1 MVRNAPEDSS
11 QIPENIYYVHSS
23 DGPSSVS
30 VTPKLNHSNYD
41 SWTRSMRRAL
51 GVKNKFDFVNG
62 TIHYVE
68 PASGGGSY
76 KQIAAVQTA
85 AKYLMRRLASIEKC
99 GVARSFSGGSS
110 KPSE

>member
-1 MVRNAPEDSS
+1 MVRNAPEDPS
-11 QIPENIYYVHSS
+11 QIPGNVYYVHSS

-51 GVKNKFDFVNG
+51 GAKNKFDFVNG

-68 PASGGGSY
+68 TG
-76 KQIAAVQTA
+76 Q
-85 AKYLMRRLASIEKC
+85 RRRFVEAN
-99 GVARSFSGGSS
+99 SGGSNRR
-110 KPSE
+110 